1 MFSLIPPVFVDDE
14 PNPRSNGNS
23 NPFRIVMYGN
33 DQSTAAVLAQEMREF
48 GMKWRWFTGPA
59 ILIAAALIAIGQAVP
74 WYVAAFVVFCAGLLA
89 PTLPPVKRLT
99 ALGIWIKWGPTWKK
113 TEQDGEGRLRDEM
126 WKDIANLKLAKE
138 DTSRRLTIAETT
150 IAAQTIKL
158 GQQAFVINLV
168 LDELE
173 RVNPGNTIARQ
184 ARMLRKMQANAMPHP
199 EEIGPMA
206 EVMSKLCKEPGSGDE
221 EQAA

>member
-1 MFSLIPPVFVDDE
+1 MSPQIAAQVA
-14 PNPRSNGNS
+14 G
-23 NPFRIVMYGN
+23 
-33 DQSTAAVLAQEMREF
+33 AAVKTAN
-48 GMKWRWFTGPA
+48 GASISTGIWTLVGIVA
-59 ILIAAALIAIGQAVP
+59 SGTLAAL
-74 WYVAAFVVFCAGLLA
+74 AAWMRF
-89 PTLPPVKRLT
+89 
-99 ALGIWIKWGPTWKK
+99 GPTWKK
-113 TEQDGEGRLRDEM
+113 TEQDGANKLRDEM

-138 DTSRRLTIAETT
+138 DQSRRLTIAETT

-184 ARMLRKMQANAMPHP
+184 ARMLLRMQANAMPHA

-206 EVMSKLCKEPGSGDE
+206 EIMSKLCKEPECDDGGKS
-221 EQAA
+221 A